1 MKRVVYSLAVVV
13 LMVMATGC
21 RTIGQDFDQQ
31 VVTRIEKGKTT
42 KAQIQDWL
50 GAPYEKGIQEGLDLW
65 TYTLIKA
72 TISDETKKDLSIWF
86 EKSGVVN
93 TFTYT
98 TNYAPWQVSK

>member
-21 RTIGQDFDQQ
+21 RTIGKDFDQQ
-31 VVTRIEKGKTT
+31 VVTRIEKGKAT
-42 KAQIQDWL
+42 KTQIQDWL
-50 GAPYEKGIQEGLDLW
+50 GAPYEKGMQEGLELW
-65 TYTLIKA
+65 TYTFIKA
-72 TISDETKKDLSIWF
+72 TVSDETKKELSVWF

-98 TNYAPWQVSK
+98 TNFAPWQVSK